1 MAEANWP
8 ICLVFSTA
16 LTGFKNWRPP
26 QDYNHPIPTPFTK
39 CSHPVFAKR
48 PSRSPNWLGPKRSRS
63 SRSFRSHCWKGVHCR
78 MVEIPP
84 TSNNTRPLVFATLA
98 GKCRGPYWIARTIA
112 YAFCKVCSHI
122 LLLSWMAEQ
131 KILKLL
137 VGKKFQYPAI
147 RVSQD
152 ICLTLT
158 SGWSSNPVHAEQMM
172 QLDWVSPFT
181 GGKGACSLQTTPKT
195 PIASGNST

>member
-84 TSNNTRPLVFATLA
+84 TRNNTRPLVFATLA
-98 GKCRGPYWIARTIA
+98 GECRGTYWIARTIA

-122 LLLSWMAEQ
+122 FVAQLNGWAENPQAARGEEVPVPSDSGISGHLPNPDVWVIFKPGPCNWIGFPLS
-131 KILKLL
+131 L
-137 VGKKFQYPAI
+137 
-147 RVSQD
+147 
-152 ICLTLT
+152 
-158 SGWSSNPVHAEQMM
+158 
-172 QLDWVSPFT
+172 
-181 GGKGACSLQTTPKT
+181 GGKGLAACKQPKKHLT
-195 PIASGNST
+195 SGNST